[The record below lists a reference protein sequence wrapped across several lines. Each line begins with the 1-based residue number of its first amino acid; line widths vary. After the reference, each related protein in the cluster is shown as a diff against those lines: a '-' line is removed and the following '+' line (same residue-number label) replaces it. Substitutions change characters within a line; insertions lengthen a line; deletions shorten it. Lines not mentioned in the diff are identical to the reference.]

1 MPLTKSAIKR
11 VRQSNVRHKRLL
23 PYKTIM
29 KTMMKKL
36 ADALKEGKK
45 DAAVALLPQVY
56 KSIDMAAKKSIIHKN
71 TASRKKSLVARMV
84 AAK

>member
-11 VRQSNVRHKRLL
+11 VKQDAARHKRLV

-36 ADALKEGKK
+36 ADSLKEGKK
-45 DAAVALLPQVY
+45 EEAVALLPKVY
-56 KSIDMAAKKSIIHKN
+56 KSIDMAAKKNIIHKN

-84 AAK
+84 AA

>member
-1 MPLTKSAIKR
+1 MPLTKSATKR
-11 VRQSNVRHKRLL
+11 AKQSITRHKRLM

-29 KTMMKKL
+29 KTMMRKFT
-36 ADALKEGKK
+36 DAVKEGNK
-45 DAAVALLPQVY
+45 DEVAKLMPQVY

-71 TASRKKSLVARMV
+71 TAARKKSLVARMV